1 MKPPTDPSALRQ
13 LLRRFLEEDLGI
25 GDVTTLA
32 IVPEEQK
39 ATGRFVVKSPLVLA
53 GIEIAVEALRLLD
66 ERLEAE
72 LRHRDGDCLQAG
84 EEAACARGEARALLS
99 GERVALNLLQRL
111 SGIATLTKRF
121 VEAVQGTGVKILDTR
136 KTTPGL
142 RALEKYAV
150 AVGGGVNH
158 RMGLSDAILI
168 KDNHARIA
176 GGVGPAI
183 RAAQRA
189 RIQTRQFEVEV
200 ASLAE
205 LEETLKYDI
214 DAVLL
219 DNMKPEAVR
228 QAVGLVR
235 SLPGGAKIRIE
246 ASGGI
251 TLHNVR
257 KFAEAGVDWVSI
269 GALTHSAPAVDISF
283 EVEPA

>member
-1 MKPPTDPSALRQ
+1 MKPPTDLPSLRQ
-13 LLRRFLEEDLGI
+13 LLRGFLEEDLGS

-39 ATGRFVVKSPLVLA
+39 AAGCFVAKSPLVLA

-66 ERLEAE
+66 ESVQAE

-84 EEAACARGEARALLS
+84 EEAACTRGKARALLS

-111 SGIATLTKRF
+111 SGIATLTRRF
-121 VEAVQGTGVKILDTR
+121 VEAVQGTGAKILDTR

-150 AVGGGVNH
+150 VVGGGVNH
-158 RMGLSDAILI
+158 RMSLSDAVLI
-168 KDNHARIA
+168 KDNHVRIA

-183 RAAQRA
+183 RATQRT
-189 RIQTRQFEVEV
+189 RIQPLHFEIEV
-200 ASLAE
+200 ACLTE
-205 LEETLKYDI
+205 LEEALKHDI

-219 DNMKPEAVR
+219 DNMKPEEVRRAVK
-228 QAVGLVR
+228 LVR
-235 SLPGGAKIRIE
+235 SRPGGAKIRIE

-251 TLHNVR
+251 TLQNVR
-257 KFAEAGVDWVSI
+257 KFAEAGADWVSI

-283 EVEPA
+283 EVELA

>member
-13 LLRRFLEEDLGI
+13 LLRRFLEEDLGS

-39 ATGRFVVKSPLVLA
+39 AAGRFVAKSPLVLA

-84 EEAACARGEARALLS
+84 EEAACVRGEARALLS

-205 LEETLKYDI
+205 LGETLQYDI

-219 DNMKPEAVR
+219 DNMKPETVRRAVE
-228 QAVGLVR
+228 LVR
-235 SLPGGAKIRIE
+235 SRPRGAKIRIE

-269 GALTHSAPAVDISF
+269 GALTHSAPAVDISL

>member
-1 MKPPTDPSALRQ
+1 MKPSTDPSALRPV
-13 LLRRFLEEDLGI
+13 LRRFLEEDLGS

-32 IVPEEQK
+32 IVPKEQK
-39 ATGRFVVKSPLVLA
+39 AAGRFVAKSPLVLA

-84 EEAACARGEARALLS
+84 EEAARARGEARALLS

-158 RMGLSDAILI
+158 RMGLSDAVLI
-168 KDNHARIA
+168 KDNHVRIA

-189 RIQTRQFEVEV
+189 RIRTRQFEVEV

-205 LEETLKYDI
+205 LEEALKYDI

-228 QAVGLVR
+228 RAVGLVR
-235 SLPGGAKIRIE
+235 SRPGGAKIRIE

-251 TLHNVR
+251 TLQNVR
-257 KFAEAGVDWVSI
+257 QFAEAGVDWVSI

-283 EVEPA
+283 EVEPT

>member
-1 MKPPTDPSALRQ
+1 MRA
-13 LLRRFLEEDLGI
+13 RRGSRLAERGAGCLES
-25 GDVTTLA
+25 LA
-32 IVPEEQK
+32 
-39 ATGRFVVKSPLVLA
+39 
-53 GIEIAVEALRLLD
+53 
-66 ERLEAE
+66 
-72 LRHRDGDCLQAG
+72 
-84 EEAACARGEARALLS
+84 
-99 GERVALNLLQRL
+99 RL

-136 KTTPGL
+136 KTTPGI

-158 RMGLSDAILI
+158 RMGLSDAVLI
-168 KDNHARIA
+168 KDNHVRIA

-183 RAAQRA
+183 RAAQRP
-189 RIQTRQFEVEV
+189 RIQPRQFEVEV

-205 LEETLKYDI
+205 LEETLKYRI

-219 DNMKPEAVR
+219 DNMKAEAVR
-228 QAVGLVR
+228 RAVELVR
-235 SLPGGAKIRIE
+235 SRPGGAKIRIE